1 MEKLKILTRVWT
13 VAIDKYAVES
23 SPLAVAHAEQLLDIT
38 VAGSVQS
45 LRETLD
51 ELKRVEEMVML
62 ELSQLEERSK
72 GFRNR
77 VDYRQQSA
85 AFEKFLH
92 ILAGEIETY
101 EARVEANRFNDGKSD
116 LSAVK

>member
-1 MEKLKILTRVWT
+1 MENMKILTRVWT
-13 VAIDKYAVES
+13 VAIDKYAYAS
-23 SPLAVAHAEQLLDIT
+23 SPLAEAHAEQLLDIT

-51 ELKRVEEMVML
+51 ELKRVEEMLML
-62 ELSQLEERSK
+62 QFSQLEERSQ

-77 VDYRQQSA
+77 VDYRQKKE
-85 AFEKFLH
+85 AFEAFLH
-92 ILAGEIETY
+92 ILAGEIQTY
-101 EARVEANRFNDGKSD
+101 EARIEANKHNDGKSD